1 MATIR
6 AFLRE
11 QNAPVGEYELIQHLN
26 IAGYFAAFER
36 DSPNVRLFKKH
47 FITRHCL
54 YSLQQDL
61 EPCWSLRLGAVEI
74 HLQPIEPTAIGR
86 GVDIA
91 ENADGALRNFYLD
104 LTQLEQADENSVGD
118 LLKGFWERFYA
129 WQSGTEA
136 YQVLEL
142 QPGASQADIQLA
154 YRRAIQ
160 RAHPDMG
167 GSAEEFDRVRSAYE
181 ILKKL

>member
-1 MATIR
+1 MA
-6 AFLRE
+6 AVQDFLHE

-26 IAGYFAAFER
+26 NAGYFAAFES
-36 DSPNVRLFKKH
+36 DSPNLRLFKKH

-61 EPCWSLRLGAVEI
+61 GPNWSLRLGAVEI
-74 HLQPIEPTAIGR
+74 HLQPIEPTATGR
-86 GVDIA
+86 AVDIA
-91 ENADGALRNFYLD
+91 DTALRSFYLD
-104 LTQLEQADENSVGD
+104 LTRLEQADEDSVAE
-118 LLKGFWERFYA
+118 LLKKFWERFYA

-142 QPGASQADIQLA
+142 QPGAGQDEIQLA

-167 GSAEEFDRVRSAYE
+167 GSAAEFARVRSAYE